1 MTAMIELRDRLKAF
15 AGVYEMYVLGV
26 VKAIAAFVIFNC
38 INSEIGYM
46 ERLNSVTLVLV
57 LSLVAALLPVD
68 FISLAAAGLVTMHL
82 YALSPA
88 VAVVGLC
95 IFVVM
100 YLIYFRFTPGR
111 GYFAVLTP
119 VAYIWNIPCVMPF
132 VAGYLDKSPA
142 SGIPVMCG
150 TVIYYFLK
158 GVKDNAVSLSTMD
171 DKDSL
176 VSKMSDTVSQFVGNR
191 ELMTMACIMLVA
203 TVAVWFIRR
212 LKVDYAWYIAF
223 AVGATIELVG
233 MILGNIRFSL
243 GITILGMLLQ
253 IVVSAA
259 ISFVLM
265 FFFFNLD
272 YERTE
277 RVQFEDDEYYYFVKA
292 VPKVYVA
299 KGQKKIKKFAVEN
312 VTKDDVIRDFE
323 EE

>member
-15 AGVYEMYVLGV
+15 AGVYEVYVLGV

-38 INSEIGYM
+38 INNEIGYM

-68 FISLAAAGLVTMHL
+68 FISLAAAVFVLMHL
-82 YALSPA
+82 FALSPA
-88 VAVVGLC
+88 VAVVGAC

-132 VAGYLDKSPA
+132 VAGYMDKSPS
-142 SGIPVMCG
+142 SGIPVVCG

-158 GVKDNAVSLSTMD
+158 GVKDNAVNLSTMD
-171 DKDSL
+171 ERDSL
-176 VSKMSDTVSQFVGNR
+176 VSKMSDTVSQFVSNR
-191 ELMTMACIMLVA
+191 ELLTMAVVMLVA
-203 TVAVWFIRR
+203 TVTVWFIRR

-243 GITILGMLLQ
+243 GISFLGMFIQ
-253 IVVSAA
+253 IILSAA
-259 ISFVLM
+259 VSLVLM

-299 KGQKKIKKFAVEN
+299 KGQKKVKKFAVEN
-312 VTKDDVIRDFE
+312 VTKDDVIKDFE

>member
-1 MTAMIELRDRLKAF
+1 
-15 AGVYEMYVLGV
+15 
-26 VKAIAAFVIFNC
+26 
-38 INSEIGYM
+38 
-46 ERLNSVTLVLV
+46 
-57 LSLVAALLPVD
+57 
-68 FISLAAAGLVTMHL
+68 
-82 YALSPA
+82 
-88 VAVVGLC
+88 
-95 IFVVM
+95 
-100 YLIYFRFTPGR
+100 
-111 GYFAVLTP
+111 
-119 VAYIWNIPCVMPF
+119 
-132 VAGYLDKSPA
+132 
-142 SGIPVMCG
+142 
-150 TVIYYFLK
+150 
-158 GVKDNAVSLSTMD
+158 
-171 DKDSL
+171 
-176 VSKMSDTVSQFVGNR
+176 
-191 ELMTMACIMLVA
+191 
-203 TVAVWFIRR
+203 
-212 LKVDYAWYIAF
+212 
-223 AVGATIELVG
+223 VGATIELVG

>member
-15 AGVYEMYVLGV
+15 AGVYEMYILGV

-46 ERLNSVTLVLV
+46 EKLNSVTLVLV
-57 LSLVAALLPVD
+57 MSLVASLLPVD
-68 FISLAAAGLVTMHL
+68 FISIAAALLVTLHL

-95 IFVVM
+95 IFIVM

-111 GYFAVLTP
+111 GYFAVITP
-119 VAYIWNIPCVMPF
+119 VAYIWHVPCVMPF
-132 VAGYLDKSPA
+132 VAGYMDKSPT
-142 SGIPVMCG
+142 SGIPVLCG

-158 GVKDNAVSLSTMD
+158 GVKDNSVNLSTMEER
-171 DKDSL
+171 DSL
-176 VSKMSDTVSQFVGNR
+176 VSKVSDTVSQFLGNR
-191 ELMTMACIMLVA
+191 ELATMACVMLLASV
-203 TVAVWFIRR
+203 VVWFIRR

-243 GITILGMLLQ
+243 GISFLGMLLQ
-253 IVVSAA
+253 IIVSAA
-259 ISFVLM
+259 VSFVLM

-299 KGQKKIKKFAVEN
+299 RGQKKVKKYAEN
-312 VTKDDVIRDFE
+312 VTKDDVIKDFE

>member
-15 AGVYEMYVLGV
+15 AGVYGIYILGV
-26 VKAIAAFVIFNC
+26 VKAVAAFVIFNC
-38 INSEIGYM
+38 INHELGYM
-46 ERLNSVTLVLV
+46 ERINSVTLVLV
-57 LSLVAALLPVD
+57 LSLVSSLLPVD
-68 FISLAAAGLVTMHL
+68 FISLAAALLVILHL

-88 VAVVGLC
+88 VAVVGACL
-95 IFVVM
+95 FVVM

-132 VAGYLDKSPA
+132 VAGYLDKSPT

-158 GVKDNAVSLSTMD
+158 GVKDNSVNLSSMD
-171 DKDSL
+171 ERDSL
-176 VSKMSDTVSQFVGNR
+176 VSKMSDTVSQFTGNR
-191 ELMTMACIMLVA
+191 ELMTMACVMLVA

-233 MILGNIRFSL
+233 MIFGNIRFSL
-243 GITILGMLLQ
+243 GISFIGMLLQ
-253 IVVSAA
+253 IILSAA
-259 ISFVLM
+259 VSFVLM

-277 RVQFEDDEYYYFVKA
+277 RVQFEDDEYYYYVKA
-292 VPKVYVA
+292 VPKVSVA
-299 KGQKKIKKFAVEN
+299 RGQKKVKKYAEN

>member
-1 MTAMIELRDRLKAF
+1 MIELRDRLKAF
-15 AGVYEMYVLGV
+15 AGVYGIYILGV
-26 VKAIAAFVIFNC
+26 VKAVAAFVIFNC
-38 INSEIGYM
+38 INHELGYM
-46 ERLNSVTLVLV
+46 ERINSVTLVLV
-57 LSLVAALLPVD
+57 LSLVSSLLPVD
-68 FISLAAAGLVTMHL
+68 FISLAAALLVLLHL

-88 VAVVGLC
+88 VAVVGACL
-95 IFVVM
+95 FVVM

-119 VAYIWNIPCVMPF
+119 VAYIWNVPCVMPF
-132 VAGYLDKSPA
+132 VAGYLDKSPT

-150 TVIYYFLK
+150 TVIFYFLK
-158 GVKDNAVSLSTMD
+158 GVKDNSVNLSAVD
-171 DKDSL
+171 EKDSL
-176 VSKMSDTVSQFVGNR
+176 VSKMSDTVSQFTGNR
-191 ELMTMACIMLVA
+191 ELMTMACVMLVA

-243 GITILGMLLQ
+243 GISFIGMLLQ
-253 IVVSAA
+253 IVLSAA
-259 ISFVLM
+259 VSFVLM

-277 RVQFEDDEYYYFVKA
+277 RVQFEDDEYYYYVKA
-292 VPKVYVA
+292 VPKVSVA
-299 KGQKKIKKFAVEN
+299 RGQKKVKKYAEN
-312 VTKDDVIRDFE
+312 VTKEDVIKDFE